1 MIDRLIFLLIVA
13 GLAYGE
19 AEAIAWDVLNQP
31 DSSS

>member
-13 GLAYGE
+13 GLSYGE
-19 AEAIAWDVLNQP
+19 AETIAWDVLNRP